1 LCSKYIMNTTTD
13 AKDICKS
20 CGKLKSEHSAAAI
33 IGRSRHSPN
42 MKLTVTPTQ
51 KTSVAEPT
59 PSIEV
64 DRTLSGGTK
73 PKATG
78 LGVAALR
85 ANLAFK
91 PAMLM
96 GGPPP
101 KLNRGTSNEASTK
114 PVEEASFPAGDQP
127 DAAALDHIT
136 ARRAKAAK
144 RRPPTCKPEAPKA
157 EEKPK
162 REAEEQAKIK
172 AEEAKARQEQEER
185 LKREAEAKARQ
196 EQEERLKREAEA
208 KARQEQDERLKHE
221 VEEKARQEQEE
232 RLKHEAEENAKVRQE
247 EVKREAEAKARQ
259 EQEERLK
266 REKARQ
272 EQEERLKH
280 EAEENA
286 KVRQEEVK
294 REAEAKAR
302 QEQEERLKREKASQ
316 KEEENRLK
324 REAEE
329 EEAKSKAEAAEAKSK
344 AATEEARRQVRT
356 KDAMRRDRSQL
367 PSSFVPFSIKFKKN
381 CCRVGKSSA
390 AVEKKRCWLCVTAIV
405 SFGNC
410 PLLNTLCVHASRR
423 IPIL

>member
-1 LCSKYIMNTTTD
+1 MCPKYIMNTTTD

-33 IGRSRHSPN
+33 TGRSRHSPN

-51 KTSVAEPT
+51 NTSVAEPT
-59 PSIEV
+59 PSIAV

-73 PKATG
+73 PEATG

-101 KLNRGTSNEASTK
+101 KLNRGTSNEASTT

-127 DAAALDHIT
+127 DAAALDHTT
-136 ARRAKAAK
+136 ARRAKVAK
-144 RRPPTCKPEAPKA
+144 RRPPTRKPEAPKA

-162 REAEEQAKIK
+162 REAEEEAKIK

-185 LKREAEAKARQ
+185 LKREAEEKARQ
-196 EQEERLKREAEA
+196 EQEERLKREA
-208 KARQEQDERLKHE
+208 
-221 VEEKARQEQEE
+221 EEKARQEQEE
-232 RLKHEAEENAKVRQE
+232 RLKHEAEEKARQEQEERLKREAEENAKVRQE
-247 EVKREAEAKARQ
+247 EVKREEEAKARQ

-272 EQEERLKH
+272 E
-280 EAEENA
+280 
-286 KVRQEEVK
+286 
-294 REAEAKAR
+294 
-302 QEQEERLKREKASQ
+302 
-316 KEEENRLK
+316 EEEIRLK

-329 EEAKSKAEAAEAKSK
+329 EEAKSKTAAAEAKSKAEAAEAKSK
-344 AATEEARRQVRT
+344 AATEEARRQIRS

-367 PSSFVPFSIKFKKN
+367 PSSFVPFSIKVRTVSCWHIKYCCKKETVLAV
-381 CCRVGKSSA
+381 CCCYYLIRQLPTTKHFVCTRLPPDSDTMTHSA
-390 AVEKKRCWLCVTAIV
+390 APML
-405 SFGNC
+405 
-410 PLLNTLCVHASRR
+410 
-423 IPIL
+423 